1 MINYFIMKTET
12 IYCGNG
18 KEVVFEDGSSIVNF
32 SVALGKIKEHVY
44 EYKGEKYINLTIA
57 GNRDGENEYGKT
69 HYVKVNT
76 YKPEEKAA
84 KATTSDDDLPF

>member
-1 MINYFIMKTET
+1 MKTET

-32 SVALGKIKEHVY
+32 SVALSKIKDHVY

-76 YKPEEKAA
+76 YKPEEKTATT
-84 KATTSDDDLPF
+84 KATATSDDGLPF

>member
-1 MINYFIMKTET
+1 MKSET

-32 SVALGKIKEHVY
+32 SVALSKIKDHVY
-44 EYKGEKYINLTIA
+44 DYKGEKYINLTIA

-76 YKPEEKAA
+76 YKPEEKTDTKSKAA
-84 KATTSDDDLPF
+84 KVEDDLPF